1 MLNRKIQE
9 KLEKKICMHDYATL
23 SKNSKGRQIEEEEDT
38 IRVSFERD
46 GHRILHSLP
55 FRRLRHKTQVFFL
68 PGNDHICTRMEHALH
83 VSSISCT
90 IAKCLGLNIE
100 LVDAIAKGHDIGH
113 APFGHCGESTLQ
125 DIVERKGLGIP
136 FEHEIHGL
144 RVVDKLAVI
153 PGRKGSGL
161 NLTFEVRDGIACHY
175 GEVIENELEP
185 DFDKSPS
192 DLVNTVRGESRPATL
207 EGCVVRFADKVAYL
221 GRDMEDAI
229 TVGLIS
235 RDDIPSLIKERLGN
249 TNGKIIGT
257 LVDSIVE
264 NNQKNPKVIML
275 DPEIHEAMQE
285 LLNFNK
291 KRIYRHDLV
300 DKYKKNAER
309 AITLLFDEILNYLS
323 SKSTKEWLEE
333 KKGEPM
339 AFFWL
344 HDYIKNRGLKG
355 GAPAGQI
362 VLDYISGM
370 TDNFAVACFDELFVP
385 KPIA

>member
-1 MLNRKIQE
+1 MSIRKIQE
-9 KLEKKICMHDYATL
+9 DLEDKICSHEYATY
-23 SKNSKGRQIEEEEDT
+23 SKKSKGRVEAEEEDN
-38 IRVSFERD
+38 IRVCFERD

-55 FRRLRHKTQVFFL
+55 FRRLKHKTQVFFL
-68 PGNDHICTRMEHALH
+68 PENDHICTRMEHALH

-90 IAKCLGLNIE
+90 ITKCLGLNIE

-113 APFGHCGESTLQ
+113 APFGHWGQLVLKN
-125 DIVERKGLGIP
+125 IVNKRRLDIP

-153 PGRKGSGL
+153 PGRPGSGL
-161 NLTFEVRDGIACHY
+161 NLTFEVRDGIVCHY
-175 GEVIENELEP
+175 GEKIERELEP
-185 DFDKSPS
+185 DFGKSPN
-192 DLVNTVRGESRPATL
+192 DLYKTVIGKSRPATL

-235 RDDIPSLIKERLGN
+235 QNEIPDFVKKTLGN

-257 LVDSIVE
+257 LVDNIVK
-264 NNQKNPKVIML
+264 NNRKNPIAITLNPDVHK
-275 DPEIHEAMQE
+275 AMQE
-285 LLNFNK
+285 LLDFNNEK
-291 KRIYRHDLV
+291 IYKHPKV
-300 DKYKKNAER
+300 EKYMRNAER
-309 AITLLFDEILNYLS
+309 TMTLLFEELLGYLD
-323 SKSTKEWLEE
+323 SKRPEEWTQPKE
-333 KKGEPM
+333 GEPR
-339 AFFWL
+339 AYYWL
-344 HDYIKNRGLKG
+344 HDYIKGRNLMDE
-355 GAPAGQI
+355 AAAQI